1 MDEDKDDPTEG
12 DKNDTKRRPTVCAPH
27 FAELKELAKKE
38 RRELESFTK
47 GR

>member
-1 MDEDKDDPTEG
+1 MRT
-12 DKNDTKRRPTVCAPH
+12 A